1 MAEAPPVEPEPAG
14 AAAAVPPPV
23 IEQSPP
29 VTSPEVG
36 TDSEAG
42 GKGKFHPLV
51 IDNNFR
57 SNGFSMFLMDLQ
69 IHTTFEHFC
78 HSFMFLTDIQN
89 SEIVITF
96 FGLCISFA
104 TLLVLFGYGL
114 FLTRLAFSIY

>member
-42 GKGKFHPLV
+42 GKGKFHLLV
-51 IDNNFR
+51 VDNNF
-57 SNGFSMFLMDLQ
+57 
-69 IHTTFEHFC
+69 
-78 HSFMFLTDIQN
+78 
-89 SEIVITF
+89 
-96 FGLCISFA
+96 
-104 TLLVLFGYGL
+104 
-114 FLTRLAFSIY
+114 